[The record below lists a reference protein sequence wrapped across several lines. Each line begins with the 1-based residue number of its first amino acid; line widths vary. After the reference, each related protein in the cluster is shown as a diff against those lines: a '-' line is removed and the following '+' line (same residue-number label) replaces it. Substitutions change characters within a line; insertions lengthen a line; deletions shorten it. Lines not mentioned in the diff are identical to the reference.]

1 MAAPRRLL
9 RVQLPQFGVVHGR
22 PWRKAVHTK
31 LLSARR
37 QRGVRFARGQPVAVT
52 VTVNLRPAHLKK
64 VDIDNVLKHVL
75 DALQGVLAGEG
86 KKRAKLHKRI
96 VLNDNLVWS
105 ATVEKRRAPRKR
117 SAGGGWLTVR
127 PWRNARG

>member
-1 MAAPRRLL
+1 
-9 RVQLPQFGVVHGR
+9 
-22 PWRKAVHTK
+22 
-31 LLSARR
+31 
-37 QRGVRFARGQPVAVT
+37 VRFASGQPVAVT
-52 VTVNLRPAHLKK
+52 VTVYLRPAHFKK

-86 KKRAKLHKRI
+86 KKRAKPHKRV

-105 ATVEKRRAPRKR
+105 ATVEKRPAPRKR
-117 SAGGGWLTVR
+117 STGGGWMTVR